1 MRRKLVR
8 GFSLIEVLVVVGIV
22 GILSALVIANYLNG
36 LQKAR
41 QKRTMADIRSIAN
54 AWEARAVETR
64 SYNAAGQTPPPA
76 TYTMP
81 ATTLTQA
88 QLASLLTPTY
98 MRVLPTID
106 GWSNMLDF
114 AVEFPLG
121 GAPATHY
128 AIRSSAGDG
137 VFETTYTA
145 GPTEDFDCDIVF
157 ADGNFVVYPRVR

>member
-1 MRRKLVR
+1 MRRKRVR
-8 GFSLIEVLVVVGIV
+8 GFTLIEVLVVVGIV
-22 GILSALVIANYLNG
+22 GILSALVIANYLDG

-54 AWEARAVETR
+54 AWEARAVEAR
-64 SYNAAGQTPPPA
+64 AYNAAGQTTPPA

-98 MRVLPTID
+98 MRVLPNVD
-106 GWSNMLDF
+106 GWSTGFDF

-128 AIRSSAGDG
+128 AIRSAGGDQT
-137 VFETTYTA
+137 FEASYTA